1 MCFVCQDD
9 VEWEELDWGSL
20 GWFIRPANVPE
31 SANLCCLDVRLAPGK
46 GHDFHR
52 HPNQEELIFVRSG
65 LIEQWVETEKTELQ
79 PGDLTFVPKGAV
91 HATFV
96 APDAAEEARL
106 LVVLGPSHGPDGY
119 EAVDVST
126 EAPWNTLRHDP
137 GDER

>member
-1 MCFVCQDD
+1 MTLSGKSLTGDRSV
-9 VEWEELDWGSL
+9 GS
-20 GWFIRPANVPE
+20 
-31 SANLCCLDVRLAPGK
+31 
-46 GHDFHR
+46 
-52 HPNQEELIFVRSG
+52 SG
-65 LIEQWVETEKTELQ
+65 QPTCPSLPTEKTELQ